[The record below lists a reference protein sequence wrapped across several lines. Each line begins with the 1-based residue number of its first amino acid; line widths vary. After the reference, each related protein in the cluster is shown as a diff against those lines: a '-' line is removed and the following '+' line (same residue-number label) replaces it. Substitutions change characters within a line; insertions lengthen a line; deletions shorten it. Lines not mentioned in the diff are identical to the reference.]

1 MLPSNPQLFQKLAHW
16 HRSVAAFL
24 TKLFWW
30 ETSRDHLIYLSTQAE
45 ATQSRLLKTV
55 PRWVLSVSKDTDSPG
70 SLLWASCASAES
82 LSQYS
87 KCLLIFRWN
96 SLIFSLRP
104 LPPVSGQHWEKPSS
118 LFFIPS
124 HQMFMHTD
132 EIPLNLPRAACSQL
146 PSPLL
151 ICFTP
156 FITSAEPAPLSPHL
170 SYAGEP
176 RPGHSTPG
184 MASPGQCREERSS
197 LFAFFDLNLFWFR
210 KV

>member
-45 ATQSRLLKTV
+45 ATQSRLLTTV

-87 KCLLIFRWN
+87 KCFLMFRWN
-96 SLIFSLRP
+96 SLLFSLRP

-124 HQMFMHTD
+124 IRCLCTLMRFLWTFPGLYVPSSLH
-132 EIPLNLPRAACSQL
+132 LSSYASLPS
-146 PSPLL
+146 SPLL
-151 ICFTP
+151 
-156 FITSAEPAPLSPHL
+156 
-170 SYAGEP
+170 
-176 RPGHSTPG
+176 
-184 MASPGQCREERSS
+184 
-197 LFAFFDLNLFWFR
+197 NLLP
-210 KV
+210 